1 MAVLCPNYTH
11 SNANSLT
18 AQERKKRM
26 GQGGIAIN
34 GPGVF
39 PCKCAA
45 VHGVLAPA
53 EGGRAEPGR
62 HSPPLRSS
70 HPSPTALEIMHPD
83 TGEGRAHAP
92 VGPPVV
98 AALPAPP

>member
-1 MAVLCPNYTH
+1 MAWSDHASVLLCMVCW
-11 SNANSLT
+11 L
-18 AQERKKRM
+18 
-26 GQGGIAIN
+26 
-34 GPGVF
+34 
-39 PCKCAA
+39 
-45 VHGVLAPA
+45 PA

-98 AALPAPP
+98 AALPVLP